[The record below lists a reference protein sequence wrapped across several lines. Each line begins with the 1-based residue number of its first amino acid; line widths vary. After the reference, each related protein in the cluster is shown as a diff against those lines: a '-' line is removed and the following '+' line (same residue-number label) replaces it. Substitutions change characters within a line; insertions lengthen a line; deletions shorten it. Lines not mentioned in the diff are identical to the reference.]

1 MTRNHLSGSS
11 SAYLAAAASQPVHW
25 YPWGDEPFAAAGA
38 LDRPVLLDIGAAWCH
53 WCHVMDRES
62 YESDELAAFL
72 NDNFICVKVDRD
84 ERPDVDIR
92 YQRAV
97 QAVSGQGGW
106 PLTALLTPD
115 GEAFFGGT
123 YFPPENMHGRPG
135 FRTVLTSVLD
145 AWQTRRA
152 QVAAQAETL
161 TRLVT
166 DQLDEAA
173 AGPLTPALLDQGAAA
188 MVRLFDPEFGGFGRQ
203 PKFPHPT
210 ALRFLLARWHDTE
223 DPQLRDVV
231 ERTLDAMALGGIHD
245 QLGGGFH
252 RYSVD
257 ARWIVPH
264 FEKMSY
270 DNAELL
276 RAYAQASVALDEPRY
291 ADVARGIMRWVAETL
306 AQHDGGYG
314 ASQDADINLDDDG
327 DYFTWTRDEAT
338 AVLAG
343 DELEVAAAYW
353 DIGTAGEMQHDP
365 GRNVLFVAENPES
378 IARRMRLDEMAVTTY
393 IASARDKLLAARRQR
408 QAPAVDGSRY
418 TAWNAMLASAMLEAG
433 TVLGDSA
440 ASGHALKTLERIRR
454 ESPAPDQV
462 AHSATQDAGWLEDA
476 VQVADAAIS
485 AFEVTGEPQWLGWA
499 EALAERS
506 WRDHEDPADGAL
518 FDLAA
523 DRTGTGLLAARA
535 KPSQDAP
542 TPSANGIAALVAVRL
557 AHLTGQEMWRQ
568 RAGRLVEAFGA
579 ELAPG
584 GLHAATLLLAADWLL
599 SPVAQIVVVGDQD
612 DELAAAMHQAAWRS
626 WRPRRVITRAAGA
639 APVTGA
645 PAELASMIASQKG
658 RTAGFLCIGNTCRQP
673 ALTLAE
679 WQGTLG
685 GNQARRSGRA

>member
-1 MTRNHLSGSS
+1 MSHNHLAGSA

-25 YPWGDEPFAAAGA
+25 YPWGDEPFAAARA

-84 ERPDVDIR
+84 ERPDVDTR

-115 GEAFFGGT
+115 GQAFFGGT

-135 FRTVLTSVLD
+135 FRTVLGSVLD
-145 AWQTRRA
+145 AWHSRRD
-152 QVAAQAETL
+152 QVGAQAETL

-166 DQLDEAA
+166 GQLDEAG
-173 AGPLTPALLDQGAAA
+173 AGPLTPALLEQGAAS

-210 ALRFLLARWHDTE
+210 ALRFLLARWHDTA

-270 DNAELL
+270 DNSELL

-291 ADVARGIMRWVAETL
+291 AEVARGIMRWVGDTL
-306 AQHDGGYG
+306 AQPGGGYG

-327 DYFTWTRDEAT
+327 DYFTWTSDEAS
-338 AVLAG
+338 ALLAG

-365 GRNVLFVAENPES
+365 SRNVLFVAENPES
-378 IARRMRLDEMAVTTY
+378 IAHRMRLDETAVTNY
-393 IASARDKLLAARRQR
+393 IASARDKLLAARKQR

-418 TAWNAMLASAMLEAG
+418 TAWNAMLASAMLEVSAI
-433 TVLGDSA
+433 LGDA
-440 ASGHALKTLERIRR
+440 AARDHALKTLERIRR
-454 ESPAPDQV
+454 ESPAPDGV
-462 AHSATQDAGWLEDA
+462 THSATQDAGWLEDA
-476 VQVADAAIS
+476 VQVADAGIS
-485 AFEVTGEPQWLGWA
+485 AFEVTGDAQWLNWA
-499 EALAERS
+499 EVVAERI
-506 WRDHEDPADGAL
+506 WREHEDPADGAL
-518 FDLAA
+518 FDVAA
-523 DRTGTGLLAARA
+523 NRTGAGLLAARA

-542 TPSANGIAALVAVRL
+542 TPSANGTAALVAIRL
-557 AHLTGQEMWRQ
+557 AHLTGRDVWRQ
-568 RAGRLVEAFGA
+568 RGERLVEAFGA
-579 ELAPG
+579 SLAAG
-584 GLHAATLLLAADWLL
+584 GLHVATLLLAADWLL
-599 SPVAQIVVVGDQD
+599 SPVAQIVVVGGKD
-612 DELAAAMHQAAWRS
+612 DELATAMHQAAWRT
-626 WRPRRVITRAAGA
+626 WRPRRVIRRAADDA
-639 APVTGA
+639 LVAGA
-645 PAELASMIASQKG
+645 PAELAAMIESQKG
-658 RTAGFLCIGNTCRQP
+658 RTAGFLCVGSTCRRP

-679 WQGTLG
+679 WEEVL
-685 GNQARRSGRA
+685 RS

>member
-1 MTRNHLSGSS
+1 MSHNHLAGSA

-25 YPWGDEPFAAAGA
+25 YPWGDEPFAAAHA
-38 LDRPVLLDIGAAWCH
+38 LGRPVLLDIGAAWCH

-62 YESDELAAFL
+62 YESDALAAFL

-84 ERPDVDIR
+84 ERPDVDAR

-115 GEAFFGGT
+115 GQAFFGGT

-145 AWQTRRA
+145 AWRTRRE
-152 QVAAQAETL
+152 QVGAQAETI

-166 DQLDEAA
+166 SQLHEAS
-173 AGPLTPALLDQGAAA
+173 AGPLTPALLDQGAAS
-188 MVRLFDPEFGGFGRQ
+188 MVRLFDPQFGGFGRQ

-210 ALRFLLARWHDTE
+210 ALRFLLARWHDTA

-257 ARWIVPH
+257 ERWIVPH

-270 DNAELL
+270 DNSELL
-276 RAYAQASVALDEPRY
+276 RAYAQASVALGEPRY
-291 ADVARGIMRWVAETL
+291 AEVARGIMRWVGDTL
-306 AQHDGGYG
+306 AQRDGGYG

-327 DYFTWTRDEAT
+327 DYFTWTRDEAS
-338 AVLAG
+338 ALLAG
-343 DELEVAAAYW
+343 DELEVAAAHW

-365 GRNVLFVAENPES
+365 SRNVLFVAESPES
-378 IARRMRLDEMAVTTY
+378 IAHRMRLDEATVTSY
-393 IASARDKLLAARRQR
+393 IASARDKLLAARRRR

-433 TVLGDSA
+433 AILGDSA
-440 ASGHALKTLERIRR
+440 ASDHALKTLERIRR

-462 AHSATQDAGWLEDA
+462 AHSATQAAGWLEDA
-476 VQVADAAIS
+476 VHVADAATS
-485 AFEVTGEPQWLGWA
+485 AFEVTGDAHWLNWA
-499 EALAERS
+499 ETVAERT
-506 WRDHEDPADGAL
+506 WREHEDPADGAL

-523 DRTGTGLLAARA
+523 NRTGTGLLAARA

-542 TPSANGIAALVAVRL
+542 TPSAYGVAALVAVRL
-557 AHLTGQEMWRQ
+557 AHLTGREMWRQ
-568 RAGRLVEAFGA
+568 RAERLVEAFGA

-599 SPVAQIVVVGDQD
+599 SPVMQIVVVGGKG
-612 DELAAAMHQAAWRS
+612 DELAEAMLQAAQHTWN
-626 WRPRRVITRAAGA
+626 PRRVVRRVSDAVSVA
-639 APVTGA
+639 GA
-645 PAELASMIASQKG
+645 PAEMAAMVESQKG
-658 RTAGFLCIGNTCRQP
+658 RTAGFLCVGSACRQP
-673 ALTLAE
+673 TLTLAAWE
-679 WQGTLG
+679 EML
-685 GNQARRSGRA
+685 RS